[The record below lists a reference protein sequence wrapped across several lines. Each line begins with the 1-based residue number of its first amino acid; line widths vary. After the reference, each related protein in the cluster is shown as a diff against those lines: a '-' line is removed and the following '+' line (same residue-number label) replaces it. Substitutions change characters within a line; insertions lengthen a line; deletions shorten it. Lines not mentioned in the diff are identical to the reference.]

1 MHIFSIGV
9 REVQQAQSST
19 TRIANK
25 LSSGNRLHKLG
36 TDSAGLSVS
45 SRQKSDIAT
54 GRKFCYELSKR
65 NSIRSTS
72 TTFILTHH
80 ATY

>member
-19 TRIANK
+19 TRI
-25 LSSGNRLHKLG
+25 GNRLHKLG